1 MGPLK
6 GLKILEFSGIG
17 PGPFCGMLLA
27 DLGADVIRLDK
38 SSNHGNFNKADIH
51 NRNKKSITV
60 DLKDPDSI
68 HEIKKLISQMDG
80 IFEGF
85 RPGVMERLG
94 LGPKECLEI
103 NNSLVYGRMTG
114 WGQEGPMANQSGHD
128 INYIALSGVLDSMGR
143 EGENPQPPLN
153 LVGDFG
159 GGGMLLAVGMLGAF
173 IHSQKTGEG
182 QVVDA
187 AMIDGSSMLMSMFY
201 SFKEMG
207 FWKENKESNL
217 LDGAAHFYDTYEC
230 SDKKHIAIG
239 AIEPQFYKEL
249 LEKLEISDKDFLDQM
264 NRLIWPKLKIK
275 MASVI
280 KTKTRDEWAEIFNNS
295 DACVSPVLSLTE
307 TPLHPHHVARETFM
321 NINGFAEPAPSPRF
335 SKTYL
340 EQNSNI
346 VASGSDNEA
355 VCKEYDLDI
364 SKLG

>member
-27 DLGADVIRLDK
+27 DLGAEVIRLDK
-38 SSNHGNFNKADIH
+38 SSSHGNHNKADIH

-60 DLKDPDSI
+60 DLKNPESI
-68 HEIKKLISQMDG
+68 IEVKKLISQMDG

-94 LGPKECLEI
+94 LGPKECLDL
-103 NNSLVYGRMTG
+103 NKSLVYGRMTG
-114 WGQEGPMANQSGHD
+114 WGQEGPMAKQSGHD

-143 EGENPQPPLN
+143 KGENPQPPLN

-159 GGGMLLAVGMLGAF
+159 GGGMLLAVGMLSAF
-173 IHSQKTGEG
+173 IHAQKTGNG

-187 AMIDGSSMLMSMFY
+187 AMIDGSSMLMSMLY

-207 FWKENKESNL
+207 FWNEGKESNL

-230 SDKKHIAIG
+230 SDNKHIAIG
-239 AIEPQFYKEL
+239 SIEPQFYKEL
-249 LEKLEISDKDFLDQM
+249 LDKLDIQDEDFLDQM
-264 NRLIWPKLKIK
+264 NRKAWPELKAKMSKVIKLK
-275 MASVI
+275 SRV
-280 KTKTRDEWAEIFNNS
+280 EWTEIFDSS

-307 TPLHPHHVARETFM
+307 TPQHPHHQSRNTFM
-321 NINGFAEPAPSPRF
+321 DVNGFDEPAPAPRF
-335 SKTYL
+335 SVSKV
-340 EQNSNI
+340 ESKSI
-346 VASGSDNEA
+346 IIASGSSNDD
-355 VCKEYDLDI
+355 VSKLYDLDV

>member
-27 DLGADVIRLDK
+27 DLGAEVIRLDK
-38 SSNHGNFNKADIH
+38 SSSHGNHNKADIH

-60 DLKDPDSI
+60 DLKNPKSI
-68 HEIKKLISQMDG
+68 LEVKKLISQMDG

-94 LGPKECLEI
+94 LGPKECLDL
-103 NNSLVYGRMTG
+103 NKSLVYGRMTG
-114 WGQEGPMANQSGHD
+114 WGQEGPMAKQSGHD

-143 EGENPQPPLN
+143 KGENPQPPLN

-159 GGGMLLAVGMLGAF
+159 GGGMLLAVGMLSAF
-173 IHSQKTGEG
+173 IHAQKTGDG

-207 FWKENKESNL
+207 FWNEGKESNL

-230 SDKKHIAIG
+230 SDNKHIAIG
-239 AIEPQFYKEL
+239 SIEPQFYKEL
-249 LEKLEISDKDFLDQM
+249 LDKLDIQDEDFLDQM
-264 NRLIWPKLKIK
+264 NRKAWPELKAKMSKVIKLK
-275 MASVI
+275 S
-280 KTKTRDEWAEIFNNS
+280 RDEWTKIFDSS

-307 TPLHPHHVARETFM
+307 TPQHPHHQSRNTFM
-321 NINGFAEPAPSPRF
+321 DVNGFDEPAPAPRF
-335 SKTYL
+335 SVSKV
-340 EQNSNI
+340 ESKSII
-346 VASGSDNEA
+346 VASGSSNDD
-355 VCKEYDLDI
+355 VSKLYDLDV

>member
-27 DLGADVIRLDK
+27 DLGAEVIRLDK
-38 SSNHGNFNKADIH
+38 SSTHGNHNKADIH

-60 DLKDPDSI
+60 DLKNPESI
-68 HEIKKLISQMDG
+68 KEVKKLISQMDG

-94 LGPKECLEI
+94 LGPDVCKDL
-103 NNSLVYGRMTG
+103 NKSLVYGRMTG
-114 WGQEGPMANQSGHD
+114 WGQEGSMSLQSGHD

-143 EGENPQPPLN
+143 KGENPQPPLN

-159 GGGMLLAVGMLGAF
+159 GGGMLLAVGMLSAF
-173 IHSQKTGEG
+173 LHAQRTGEG

-201 SFKEMG
+201 SFKQMG
-207 FWKENKESNL
+207 FWNEGKESNL

-249 LEKLEISDKDFLDQM
+249 LEKLDIHDEQFSDQM
-264 NRLIWPKLKIK
+264 NRAIWPELKLK
-275 MASVI
+275 MSEVI
-280 KTKTRDEWAEIFNNS
+280 KLKTRDEWTAVFDASE
-295 DACVSPVLSLTE
+295 ACVSPVLSLTE
-307 TPLHPHHVARETFM
+307 TPLHPHHKSRNTFM
-321 NINGFAEPAPSPRF
+321 NVNGFAEPAPAPRF
-335 SKTYL
+335 SVSKVENKST
-340 EQNSNI
+340 I
-346 VASGSDNEA
+346 AASGSSNDEVSNS
-355 VCKEYDLDI
+355 YDLDI

>member
-27 DLGADVIRLDK
+27 ALGAEVIRLDK
-38 SSNHGNFNKADIH
+38 SSSHGNHNKADIH
-51 NRNKKSITV
+51 NRNKKSITM
-60 DLKDPDSI
+60 DLKNPESI
-68 HEIKKLISQMDG
+68 IEVKKLISQMDG

-94 LGPKECLEI
+94 LGPKECLDL
-103 NNSLVYGRMTG
+103 NKSLVYGRMTG
-114 WGQEGPMANQSGHD
+114 WGQEGPMAKQSGHD

-143 EGENPQPPLN
+143 KGENPQPPLN

-159 GGGMLLAVGMLGAF
+159 GGGMLLAVGMLSAF
-173 IHSQKTGEG
+173 IHAQKTGDG

-207 FWKENKESNL
+207 FWNEGKESNL

-230 SDKKHIAIG
+230 SDNKHIAIG
-239 AIEPQFYKEL
+239 SIEPQFYKEL
-249 LEKLEISDKDFLDQM
+249 LDKLDIQDEDFLDQM
-264 NRLIWPKLKIK
+264 NRKAWPELKAKMSKVIKLK
-275 MASVI
+275 S
-280 KTKTRDEWAEIFNNS
+280 RDEWTKIFDSS

-307 TPLHPHHVARETFM
+307 TPQHPHHQSRNTFM
-321 NINGFAEPAPSPRF
+321 DVNGFDEPAPAPRF
-335 SKTYL
+335 SVSKV
-340 EQNSNI
+340 ESKSNI
-346 VASGSDNEA
+346 IASGSSNND
-355 VCKEYDLDI
+355 VSKLYDLDV

>member
-17 PGPFCGMLLA
+17 PGPFCGMVLA
-27 DLGADVIRLDK
+27 DLGAEVIRLDK
-38 SSNHGNFNKADIH
+38 SSTHGNLNKADIH

-60 DLKDPDSI
+60 NLKDPESI
-68 HEIKKLISQMDG
+68 KEVKKLISQMDA

-94 LGPKECLEI
+94 LGPSECLKI
-103 NNSLVYGRMTG
+103 NKSLVYGRMTG
-114 WGQEGPMANQSGHD
+114 WGQEGPMAHQSGHD

-159 GGGMLLAVGMLGAF
+159 GGGMLLAVGMLGAI

-187 AMIDGSSMLMSMFY
+187 AMIDGSSLLMSMFY

-207 FWKENKESNL
+207 FWTENKESNL
-217 LDGAAHFYDTYEC
+217 LDGAAHFYDTYVC
-230 SDKKHIAIG
+230 SDNKHIAIG

-249 LEKLEISDKDFLDQM
+249 LQKLEIKDKDFFNQM
-264 NRLIWPKLKIK
+264 DKSMWPKLKAK
-275 MASVI
+275 MTSVI
-280 KTKTRDEWAEIFNNS
+280 KLKTRDEWAEIFDGS
-295 DACVSPVLSLTE
+295 DACVTPVLSLSE
-307 TPLHPHHVARETFM
+307 TPLHPHHESRNTFI
-321 NINGFAEPAPSPRF
+321 NPNGFTEPAPSPRF
-335 SKTYL
+335 SKSKL
-340 EQNSNI
+340 DQNSQI
-346 VASGSDNEA
+346 VASGTHNKSVSDEFNL
-355 VCKEYDLDI
+355 DLT
-364 SKLG
+364 KFG

>member
-27 DLGADVIRLDK
+27 DLGAEVIRLDK
-38 SSNHGNFNKADIH
+38 SSSHGNHNKADIH

-60 DLKDPDSI
+60 DLKNPESI
-68 HEIKKLISQMDG
+68 IEVKKLISQMDG

-94 LGPKECLEI
+94 LGPKECLDL
-103 NNSLVYGRMTG
+103 NKSLVYGRMTG
-114 WGQEGPMANQSGHD
+114 WGQEGPMAKQSGHD

-143 EGENPQPPLN
+143 KGENPQPPLN

-159 GGGMLLAVGMLGAF
+159 GGGMLLAVGMLSAF
-173 IHSQKTGEG
+173 IHAQKTGDG

-207 FWKENKESNL
+207 FWNEGKESNL

-230 SDKKHIAIG
+230 SDNKHIAIG
-239 AIEPQFYKEL
+239 SIEPQFYKEL
-249 LEKLEISDKDFLDQM
+249 LDKLDIQDEDFFDQM
-264 NRLIWPKLKIK
+264 NRKAWPELKAKMSKVIKLK
-275 MASVI
+275 S
-280 KTKTRDEWAEIFNNS
+280 RDEWTEIFDSS

-307 TPLHPHHVARETFM
+307 TPQHPHHQSRNTFM
-321 NINGFAEPAPSPRF
+321 DVNGFDEPAPAPRF
-335 SKTYL
+335 SVSKV
-340 EQNSNI
+340 ESKSI
-346 VASGSDNEA
+346 IIASVSYTHLTLPTS
-355 VCKEYDLDI
+355 VTV
-364 SKLG
+364 